1 MIMST
6 QQSKN
11 SRFLE
16 ARDRLPYNQKIINYG
31 RLGGHSRLAKMKS
44 CNKILA
50 NDIQT
55 DGRGNIVNMPLLIGK
70 PCFAIPTAYLRERC
84 APPILVNKRHFPSSK
99 CHKCK
104 VRPGCHKVVV
114 ERAKYVD
121 CLTGSLLPPLREWSD
136 AGGVALYGFDKALE
150 RLGPKAWQRIGHA
163 FQKVTFL
170 SSNDVAVIQFWD
182 SEKERFAKLRKSAE
196 VKSLQQ
202 DWREGR
208 SLTGLITGL
217 HQGREERLTIL
228 LSILTV
234 GPKPKYLARVFRVA
248 AERIAA
254 AWWGREFAKFT
265 GGKENPNNIANIL
278 IAENMNLGISQS
290 SLRSTVKHDLYRIEK
305 LETVAKYNGGTAIWP
320 KFLHP
325 DLIV

>member
-1 MIMST
+1 MNT
-6 QQSKN
+6 QQSAN
-11 SRFLE
+11 SRSLQ
-16 ARDRLPYNQKIINYG
+16 ARDRLSYEQKVINYA
-31 RLGGHSRLAKMKS
+31 RVGGHSGLSRMKS
-44 CNKILA
+44 CNEILA
-50 NDIQT
+50 KDIQT

-84 APPILVNKRHFPSSK
+84 APPILVNKRFFPSSK
-99 CHKCK
+99 CDKCK
-104 VRPGCHKVVV
+104 VRPGCHNVVV
-114 ERAKYVD
+114 ERAKIVD
-121 CLTGSLLPPLREWSD
+121 CLTGSLLSPLREWSD

-163 FQKVTFL
+163 FQKISFV
-170 SSNDVAVIQFWD
+170 SSNDVAVNQFWD

-196 VKSLQQ
+196 VKRLQQ

-217 HQGREERLTIL
+217 HQGRDDRLTIL

-234 GPKPKYLARVFRVA
+234 GPKPNYLARVYEDA
-248 AERIAA
+248 GERIAA
-254 AWWGREFAKFT
+254 AWWAREFAKLT

-278 IAENMNLGISQS
+278 IGENMNLGISQS
-290 SLRSTVKHDLYRIEK
+290 SLRSTVKQDLYRIKK
-305 LETVAKYNGGTAIWP
+305 LEAVAKYNGGVAIWP

-325 DLIV
+325 DLIVV